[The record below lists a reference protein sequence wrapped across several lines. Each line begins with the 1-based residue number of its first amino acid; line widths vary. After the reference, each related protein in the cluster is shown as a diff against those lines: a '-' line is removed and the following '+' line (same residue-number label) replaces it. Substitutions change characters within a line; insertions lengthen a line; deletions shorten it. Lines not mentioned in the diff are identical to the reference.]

1 MVLATW
7 QALGFGPPEGLPAEV
22 PMSARRGSQAGFTLT
37 EMMVVAGI
45 VGVLVALAVPRFRV
59 TQSNQRVRAASRAVG
74 DAFLL
79 ARELA
84 IQTRNVQ
91 VVYFGT
97 TATTDA
103 CGNPL
108 EDAGGNLVPLLILD
122 DGPPSAGPNCCI
134 DPGETTVTE
143 PAEVGVSWGAT
154 FAGVQNP
161 SDVGGGDFTTGATF
175 TDQAGVQ
182 TRWVLFRPDGIPVG
196 FSNACVFGSIGSGG
210 GGVYVTN
217 GTRDYSA
224 VLTPLGGVKLRG
236 FDRATAAWQN

>member
-1 MVLATW
+1 
-7 QALGFGPPEGLPAEV
+7 
-22 PMSARRGSQAGFTLT
+22 
-37 EMMVVAGI
+37 MVVVGI
-45 VGVLVALAVPRFRV
+45 VGVLIALAVPRFRD
-59 TQSNQRVRAASRAVG
+59 TQSNQRVKAASRAVG

-84 IQTRNVQ
+84 IQTRNNH

-108 EDAGGNLVPLLILD
+108 QDISGNMVPLLVLD
-122 DGPPSAGPNCCI
+122 DGPPGAGTNCCI
-134 DPGETTVTE
+134 DAGETIITE
-143 PAEVGVSWGAT
+143 PAEADVAWGVT
-154 FAGVQNP
+154 FAAAKNP

-182 TRWVLFRPDGIPVG
+182 TRWVMFRPDGIPVG
-196 FSNACVFGSIGSGG
+196 FSTACTLGSIGSGG

-217 GTRDYSA
+217 GNRDYSA

-236 FDRATAAWQN
+236 FDRVETAWEN